1 MPVADDRDSYD
12 DGAAGYNDDD
22 GASGD
27 YGDGGYG
34 AAAWQDALDDG
45 NEAVGSR
52 EYIAEIELALA
63 GSGSGSW
70 SASGSSLNARAEAI
84 ADVIRA
90 GRVHPLQAAGSTA
103 AAPNGV
109 PTPPDSAL
117 PQSPSQTS
125 STTSTDRAFGHLL
138 LSALDADYSSV
149 PPLPWHL
156 PRHASAPW
164 HAPPTTWRA
173 RAATAD
179 TPSSPSTSTG
189 GSLTS
194 LARDLD
200 LLSRAWRASRTAGA
214 GLDSRSSSGSDLAID
229 PITGRADLASR
240 IMPATPHL
248 RAHAVPS
255 PPPLRVRRGLRR
267 SETSGSMCSET
278 SSSVP
283 DGRRSR
289 AGMLATARVMTGSAG
304 TSATSSSASLSITL
318 PAAAPSPA
326 MSAQTRT
333 GSDPGAIA
341 AQWIASW
348 VGLPAAHARRERFR
362 LLGCRPGA
370 VGEDDGEVGVHTR
383 RVLASAGAKRPA
395 QWRVAMAM
403 GGEGCC
409 RTARRD
415 ALGGVKC
422 EVHVRGGMSTA
433 SGAMV

>member
-1 MPVADDRDSYD
+1 MPAADDRDSYD
-12 DGAAGYNDDD
+12 DSAAGYGYDD

-27 YGDGGYG
+27 YNDDGYG
-34 AAAWQDALDDG
+34 AASSWQDVIDDG
-45 NEAVGSR
+45 TAAVGSR
-52 EYIAEIELALA
+52 EYITEIELALA
-63 GSGSGSW
+63 ESGSGS
-70 SASGSSLNARAEAI
+70 SLDARAEGI

-90 GRVHPLQAAGSTA
+90 GRVHPLPTANSAAG
-103 AAPNGV
+103 PGRV

-125 STTSTDRAFGHLL
+125 STTSSTDRAFEHLL
-138 LSALDADYSSV
+138 LSALDADSAPP
-149 PPLPWHL
+149 PPLPWHM

-164 HAPPTTWRA
+164 HAPPSTWRA

-189 GSLTS
+189 GSFAS

-200 LLSRAWRASRTAGA
+200 LPSRAWRASSRGA

-229 PITGRADLASR
+229 PVTGRADLASR
-240 IMPATPHL
+240 VMPATPHL

-255 PPPLRVRRGLRR
+255 PPPLRVRSRGLRR

-278 SSSVP
+278 SSSIP

-289 AGMLATARVMTGSAG
+289 AGMLAAARVMTGSTG

-318 PAAAPSPA
+318 PAAAPSPQVPTE
-326 MSAQTRT
+326 SAEE
-333 GSDPGAIA
+333 GMGVA

-348 VGLPAAHARRERFR
+348 MGLPTAHARRERFR

-370 VGEDDGEVGVHTR
+370 VGEEGDVGVHAR
-383 RVLASAGAKRPA
+383 HVLASAGAKRPA
-395 QWRVAMAM
+395 QWRASTA
-403 GGEGCC
+403 GAEGCC

-415 ALGGVKC
+415 ARGGVKC
-422 EVHVRGGMSTA
+422 DVHVRGGMATA
-433 SGAMV
+433 AGGLV